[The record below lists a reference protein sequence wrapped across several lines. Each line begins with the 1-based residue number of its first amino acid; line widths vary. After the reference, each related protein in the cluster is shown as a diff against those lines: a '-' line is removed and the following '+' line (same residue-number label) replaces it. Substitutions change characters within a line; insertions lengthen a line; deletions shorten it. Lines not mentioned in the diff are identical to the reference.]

1 MKKQVAVIGMGRFG
15 TSVASTLCAMGH
27 DVLALDRSES
37 KVQSVAQQVTHTV
50 QADATNE
57 TVLTELGLT
66 NFEVAIVAIGT
77 DIKSSVLST
86 ILLKKIGIPYVIARA
101 NDDLHGSI
109 LEKIGADAVTYPER
123 EMGIRIARGVTLLAV
138 SDYMSISEGY
148 GIARLTAPEYLVG
161 EKLSDLGFGYK
172 GKWETAVLLIQRAD
186 EIIVTPTP
194 GTKIESGDM
203 LVLAGNNEKLEKLLT
218 EARKNREKEEAKE

>member
-37 KVQSVAQQVTHTV
+37 KIQSVAQQVTHTV

-57 TVLTELGLT
+57 TVLTELGLS

>member
-15 TSVASTLCAMGH
+15 ISVATTLCTMGH
-27 DVLALDRSES
+27 DVLVLDRSES
-37 KVQSVAQQVTHTV
+37 KVQSLSQLVTHTV
-50 QADATNE
+50 QADATSE
-57 TVLTELGLT
+57 TVLTELGLS

-109 LEKIGADAVTYPER
+109 LEKIGADVVTYPER
-123 EMGIRIARGVTLLAV
+123 EMGIRIAQGVTLLTV

-161 EKLSDLGFGYK
+161 EKLSELGFGYK
-172 GKWETAVLLIQRAD
+172 GKWETAVLLIQRGD
-186 EIIVTPTP
+186 EVIVTPTP
-194 GTKIESGDM
+194 GIKIESGDM
-203 LVLAGNNEKLEKLLT
+203 LILAGNNEKLEKLLV
-218 EARKNREKEEAKE
+218 EARKNWEKEEE

>member
-15 TSVASTLCAMGH
+15 TSVANTLCAMGH
-27 DVLALDRSES
+27 DILALDRSES

-57 TVLTELGLT
+57 TVLTELGLS

-123 EMGIRIARGVTLLAV
+123 EMGIRIAQGVTLLTV

-148 GIARLTAPEYLVG
+148 GIARLTAPDYLVG

-172 GKWETAVLLIQRAD
+172 GKWETAVLLIQRGD
-186 EIIVTPTP
+186 EVIVTPTP

-203 LVLAGNNEKLEKLLT
+203 LVLAGNNDKLEKLLT

>member
-27 DVLALDRSES
+27 DVLALDRSER
-37 KVQSVAQQVTHTV
+37 KIQSVAQQVTHTV

-57 TVLTELGLT
+57 TVLTELGLS

>member
-1 MKKQVAVIGMGRFG
+1 MKRQVAVIGMGRFG
-15 TSVASTLCAMGH
+15 TSIASTLCAMGH

-37 KVQSVAQQVTHTV
+37 KVQSVAQMVTHTV

-57 TVLTELGLT
+57 TILNELGLS
-66 NFEVAIVAIGT
+66 NFDVAVVAIGT

-86 ILLKKIGIPYVIARA
+86 ILLKKIGIPHVIARA

-109 LEKIGADAVTYPER
+109 LEKIGADTVTYPER
-123 EMGIRIARGVTLLAV
+123 EMGTRIARGVTLLAV

-148 GIARLTAPEYLVG
+148 GIARLTAADYLVS

-172 GKWETAVLLIQRAD
+172 GKWETAVLLIQRGD
-186 EIIVTPTP
+186 EVIVTPTP
-194 GTKIESGDM
+194 GTKVEAGDV
-203 LVLAGNNEKLEKLLT
+203 LVLAGNNDKLEKLLE
-218 EARKNREKEEAKE
+218 EARKNREKSKEEE

>member
-37 KVQSVAQQVTHTV
+37 KIQSVAQQVTHTV
-50 QADATNE
+50 QADATSE
-57 TVLTELGLT
+57 TVLTELGLS

-123 EMGIRIARGVTLLAV
+123 EMGTRIARGVTLLTV

-148 GIARLTAPEYLVG
+148 GIARLTAPDYLVE

-172 GKWETAVLLIQRAD
+172 GKWETAVLLILRGD
-186 EIIVTPTP
+186 EVIVTPTP

-203 LVLAGNNEKLEKLLT
+203 LILAGNNEKLEKLLA
-218 EARKNREKEEAKE
+218 EAKKNREKEEE

>member
-1 MKKQVAVIGMGRFG
+1 MGRFG
-15 TSVASTLCAMGH
+15 TSIASTLCTMGH

-57 TVLTELGLT
+57 TILTELGLS
-66 NFEVAIVAIGT
+66 NFELAIVAIGT

-86 ILLKKIGIPYVIARA
+86 ILLKKIGIPYIIARA

-109 LEKIGADAVTYPER
+109 LEKIGADTVTYPER
-123 EMGIRIARGVTLLAV
+123 EMGIRIAQGVTLLTV

-148 GIARLTAPEYLVG
+148 GIARLAAPEYLVE

-172 GKWETAVLLIQRAD
+172 GKWETAVLLIQRGD
-186 EIIVTPTP
+186 EVIVTPTP
-194 GTKIESGDM
+194 GTKIEAGDM
-203 LVLAGNNEKLEKLLT
+203 LVIAGNNDKLEKLLA
-218 EARKNREKEEAKE
+218 EARKNREKEEE